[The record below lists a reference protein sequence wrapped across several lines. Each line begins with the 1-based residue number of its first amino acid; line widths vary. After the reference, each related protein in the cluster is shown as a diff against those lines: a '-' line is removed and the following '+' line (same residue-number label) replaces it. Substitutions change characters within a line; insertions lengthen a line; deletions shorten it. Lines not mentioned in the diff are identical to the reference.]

1 MIRRKVFSSYSE
13 EDLINAIEE
22 RAFCEGYLAAQ
33 KEFAEEEEEARER
46 KRKIGA
52 GIGAGIAGIGGVG
65 AGAGVGV
72 RKTRDDI
79 RGNRKNY
86 DKLIDKMH
94 NSAQN
99 WKDKANSKYNTSI
112 KELQSKRFIVDG
124 NILGALREYDAEL
137 NKINKHH
144 DNTLR
149 QIDSHVEKEVK
160 RLNEH
165 AASMKGKII
174 KSGALKY
181 GLPALAV
188 TGIGAGMM
196 YKNRKK
202 DKK

>member
-1 MIRRKVFSSYSE
+1 MIRRKVFSNYSE
-13 EDLINAIEE
+13 ESLISAIEE

-52 GIGAGIAGIGGVG
+52 GIAGIGGVG
-65 AGAGVGV
+65 AGVGLG
-72 RKTRDDI
+72 KTLYDI

-86 DKLIDKMH
+86 DKLIDEMH

-99 WKDKANSKYNTSI
+99 WKDEANSKYNNSI
-112 KELQSKRFIVDG
+112 TELNRKRYSGDLIA
-124 NILGALREYDAEL
+124 ALRERDAALDEIT
-137 NKINKHH
+137 KQR
-144 DNTLR
+144 DNRLR

-160 RLNEH
+160 KLNEN
-165 AASMKGKII
+165 ATSMKGKII